1 MLPVKLLQSLLFLL
15 RPVTHLHIQSYHYW
29 GSSCIVFHSTSVK
42 VKIGR
47 DRGDEKQF
55 RAPKGS
61 SSSNRLGCC
70 KGIEISFFFIYCCV
84 WKAKPPLPSSSE
96 KTHGWAG
103 DCWKVHTHISLTRRR
118 TWKHLFTSHWLH
130 IEGTHFKK
138 FNTLFLQQFWI
149 QGPCLLKSTT
159 TYYIWHGEI
168 TCRKKLMYT
177 ACRNNSY
184 DCQSRSMFATILWA
198 YETLVT
204 ISITTINPN
213 ELISY
218 RWLYR
223 LYKPLW

>member
-1 MLPVKLLQSLLFLL
+1 MFERPSHLYPV
-15 RPVTHLHIQSYHYW
+15 
-29 GSSCIVFHSTSVK
+29 
-42 VKIGR
+42 
-47 DRGDEKQF
+47 
-55 RAPKGS
+55 A
-61 SSSNRLGCC
+61 
-70 KGIEISFFFIYCCV
+70 
-84 WKAKPPLPSSSE
+84 AKR
-96 KTHGWAG
+96 HGWAG
-103 DCWKVHTHISLTRRR
+103 DCWKVRTHISLTRRR

-138 FNTLFLQQFWI
+138 FNKFLQQFWI

-159 TYYIWHGEI
+159 TYYIRHGEI

-223 LYKPLW
+223 LSINHCDRCNIIGKQSMELIIQ